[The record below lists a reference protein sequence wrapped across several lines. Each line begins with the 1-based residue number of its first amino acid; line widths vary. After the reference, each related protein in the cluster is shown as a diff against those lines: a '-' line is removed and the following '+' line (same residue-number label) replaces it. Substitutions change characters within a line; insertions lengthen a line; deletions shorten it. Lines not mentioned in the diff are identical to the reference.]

1 MREEVASCGFLAV
14 TVAGLVLLFSDLVA
28 FSHGLD
34 FSFGD
39 IKKRMRLTD
48 STRQINQMIRIRI
61 ERVALQPA

>member
-28 FSHGLD
+28 LSHGLD

-39 IKKRMRLTD
+39 IKKRM
-48 STRQINQMIRIRI
+48 Q
-61 ERVALQPA
+61 